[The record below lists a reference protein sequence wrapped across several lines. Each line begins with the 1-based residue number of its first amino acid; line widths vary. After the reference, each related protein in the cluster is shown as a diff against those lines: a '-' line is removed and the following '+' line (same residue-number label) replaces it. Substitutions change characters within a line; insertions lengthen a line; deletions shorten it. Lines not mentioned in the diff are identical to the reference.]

1 MFLEKGNLPGR
12 KNRIIIGYD
21 LSDEHSQISFCRVD
35 GGEPETVSVVEGEE
49 QYDFPTVLARRPDM
63 NQWFFGREA
72 RREAESG
79 NGILV
84 EHLLTL
90 ALFSGGII
98 GSFYEEKP
106 VASGNGQGS
115 GRDGGVGGHSGKP
128 GPAHGAGTGRSGFH
142 NAVADG
148 ACLFSELWGMFLSVY
163 ASSAQRTLAGSVPC
177 M

>member
-1 MFLEKGNLPGR
+1 MVFRKGSPEGSRKRQRNSGR
-12 KNRIIIGYD
+12 TFADTCTDRRNGGGGY
-21 LSDEHSQISFCRVD
+21 
-35 GGEPETVSVVEGEE
+35 
-49 QYDFPTVLARRPDM
+49 
-63 NQWFFGREA
+63 
-72 RREAESG
+72 G
-79 NGILV
+79 NF
-84 EHLLTL
+84 
-90 ALFSGGII
+90 FSGGII

-106 VASGNGQGS
+106 VTSGNGRGS